1 VCWDIRGGGWRG
13 KMWKEISNSISVS
26 SPRANV
32 TSFEIADIK
41 YIDQYL
47 LTKILFNNFY
57 PLNTELIV

>member
-1 VCWDIRGGGWRG
+1 
-13 KMWKEISNSISVS
+13 MWKEISNSISVS